1 MSDHP
6 YPDAI
11 QFTMLDVAAV
21 SQALDIGM
29 NEVRSHRMYR
39 AFVRAIEKDGKQ
51 PIDVAWALAQT
62 LNGLI
67 RQGHT
72 EGDGTLLLRSFIT
85 MVALVEA
92 RLREQEH
99 ETLQ

>member
-21 SQALDIGM
+21 SQALDMGM
-29 NEVRSHRMYR
+29 NEARSHRMFR
-39 AFVRAIEKDGKQ
+39 AFIRAIEKDGKQ
-51 PIDVAWALAQT
+51 PIDVAWALAQA
-62 LNGLI
+62 LNSLM
-67 RQGHT
+67 RQEPSGEQAT
-72 EGDGTLLLRSFIT
+72 FLLRSFIT

-92 RLREQEH
+92 RLREQER